1 MRHVLDTHRALAQ
14 FYLTNHGI
22 AHVDTPSPDV
32 LRKPTVELFSIID
45 EAAVLILTGCLGW

>member
-22 AHVDTPSPDV
+22 AHVDPPSPDV
-32 LRKPTVELFSIID
+32 LRKFSPKADSGIIFHN
-45 EAAVLILTGCLGW
+45 